1 MKSIGLSV
9 LSLSIAAGGFS
20 SGAVSIDGSSWN
32 QLVGSAALSGASSTG
47 LVWGNNTSDNANN
60 SFLVA
65 TLDGN
70 TSIAGNQTVSVNVG
84 ETLTFAGTID
94 LSGTQP
100 LTTGSLQFRFGLF
113 NTNSSATAGFGW
125 LGYFVGNG
133 TLTNNGGL
141 YAKNSG
147 NSTGYIVESGSS
159 LLTSFEG
166 EGAALSDGIYTFSLS
181 LQRTADSMVISTS
194 LIRQSDGV
202 PFATVDEY
210 EHIGGAAP
218 VLSQF
223 DRIGFLAGDGL
234 DADRVTLSNLSV
246 AIIPEP
252 AAPLLASFAAL
263 GLLRRRRS

>member
-1 MKSIGLSV
+1 MRFPILTFFSA
-9 LSLSIAAGGFS
+9 SLIAGGVS
-20 SGAVSIDGSSWN
+20 SAAVSIDASSWS

-47 LVWGNNTSDNANN
+47 LVWGNNTTDNANN

-70 TSIAGNQTVSVNVG
+70 TSAAGNQTVSVNVG

-147 NSTGYIVESGSS
+147 NSSGYIVESGSS
-159 LLTSFEG
+159 LLSSFAG
-166 EGAALSDGIYTFSLS
+166 ESAVLSDGIYTFSLS
-181 LQRTADSMVISTS
+181 LQRTADSMLITTS
-194 LIRQSDGV
+194 LIRQSDGAS
-202 PFATVDEY
+202 FATVDAY
-210 EHIGGAAP
+210 EHSGGTAP
-218 VLSQF
+218 VLSEF

-246 AIIPEP
+246 TIIPEP
-252 AAPLLASFAAL
+252 TVPLLASFAAL
-263 GLLRRRRS
+263 GLLRRKRP